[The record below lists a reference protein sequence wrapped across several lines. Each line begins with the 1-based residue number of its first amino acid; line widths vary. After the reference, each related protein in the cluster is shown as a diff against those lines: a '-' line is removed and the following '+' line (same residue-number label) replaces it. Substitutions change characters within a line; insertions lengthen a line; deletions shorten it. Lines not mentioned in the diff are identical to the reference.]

1 MVKLQ
6 QGDIIKLNFNPQS
19 GHEQAGYRPA
29 LVVSNEIFHQK
40 TNLVIVCPISNTSN
54 KFPLH
59 VQLDKRTITT
69 GSILCQHI
77 KSLDIVS
84 RNYVFV
90 ERLPDDI
97 LEEVFDIIYGEIEIL
112 R

>member
-1 MVKLQ
+1 MVRLK

-29 LVVSNEIFHQK
+29 LVVSNEVFHQK

-54 KFPLH
+54 NFPLH
-59 VQLDKRTITT
+59 VKLDARTSTT

-77 KSLDIVS
+77 KSLDVVS
-84 RNYVFV
+84 RSYVFV
-90 ERLPDDI
+90 EHLPEDI
-97 LEEVFDIIYGEIEIL
+97 LQEVFDIIYGEIEPI
-112 R
+112 

>member
-1 MVKLQ
+1 MVNLK

-29 LVVSNEIFHQK
+29 LVVSNEVFHQK
-40 TNLVIVCPISNTSN
+40 TNLVIVCPIINTSN
-54 KFPLH
+54 NFPLH
-59 VQLDKRTITT
+59 VKLDNRTTTT

-90 ERLPDDI
+90 EHLPDDI
-97 LEEVFDIIYGEIEIL
+97 LQEVFDIIYGEIEIT
-112 R
+112 

>member
-59 VQLDKRTITT
+59 VQLDNRTITT
-69 GSILCQHI
+69 GSILFGL
-77 KSLDIVS
+77 S
-84 RNYVFV
+84 
-90 ERLPDDI
+90 
-97 LEEVFDIIYGEIEIL
+97 
-112 R
+112 